1 MILFYKYFVLYSASF
16 IFERLQS
23 EQFND
28 IEDFSL
34 SVILSIT
41 AIIGEVSLFKIASRI
56 FERVII
62 KKIVFE
68 GEMRISMF
76 KIALIFMYF

>member
-62 KKIVFE
+62 KKIVFD
-68 GEMRISMF
+68 RN
-76 KIALIFMYF
+76 IAASAASHE